1 MKNSVFFDFD
11 GVLIDSLPCME
22 FAWSHVQSE
31 FNIDNSFYEY
41 HRHIGI
47 PFFEILTLLSIPK
60 HLFSPIKKTYNKYAT
75 ESVDQCILFPYAIS
89 VIDWLLDNQ
98 YNIGLVT
105 SKDSVRTYNLLKHF
119 NLPIDVVV
127 TPELTQRG
135 KPFPDPLLLAC
146 DKFSIDCS
154 QVVFIGDMF
163 SDMQAAKAAKIDY
176 LHFMPGY
183 SIDGTFPHYGSPIFS
198 LLNII
203 DFMKYQ

>member
-22 FAWSHVQSE
+22 FAWYHVQSE
-31 FNIDNSFYEY
+31 FDIENTFHEY
-41 HRHIGI
+41 QRYIGI

-60 HLFSPIKKTYNKYAT
+60 HLFPSIKNTYNKYAT
-75 ESVDQCILFPYAIS
+75 ESVDRCILFPYATS

-98 YNIGLVT
+98 FNIALVT
-105 SKDSVRTYNLLKHF
+105 SKDSIRTYNLLKYF
-119 NLPIDVVV
+119 NLPIDVVI

-135 KPFPDPLLLAC
+135 KPFPDPLFLAC

-154 QVVFIGDMF
+154 QAVFVGDMF
-163 SDMQAAKAAKIDY
+163 SDMQAAKAANIDY
-176 LHFMPGY
+176 LHFLPGY
-183 SIDGTFPHYGSPIFS
+183 SICSGYPSYGSPIFS

-203 DFMKYQ
+203 NFMKYQ

>member
-22 FAWSHVQSE
+22 FAWSHVQSQ
-31 FNIDNSFYEY
+31 FAIDKTFTDY

-60 HLFSPIKKTYNKYAT
+60 HLYSPIRKTYNKFAT
-75 ESVDQCILFPYAIS
+75 ESVDRCILYPYATF
-89 VIDWLLDNQ
+89 VIDWLLSND
-98 YNIGLVT
+98 YNIALVT
-105 SKDSVRTYNLLKHF
+105 SKDSIRTYHLLEHF

-135 KPFPDPLLLAC
+135 KPFPDPLFLAC
-146 DKFSIDCS
+146 DKFSVDVN
-154 QVVFIGDMF
+154 QAVFIGDMF
-163 SDMQAAKAAKIDY
+163 SDMHAAKAASIDY

-183 SIDGTFPHYGSPIFS
+183 SLGTIIPNYGSPIFS

-203 DFMKYQ
+203 DYMKYQ

>member
-22 FAWSHVQSE
+22 YAWSNVQSE
-31 FNIDNSFYEY
+31 FNIDIPFSEY

-47 PFFEILTLLSIPK
+47 PFFEILTLLSLPN
-60 HLFSPIKKTYNKYAT
+60 HLFPLIKETYNKYAL
-75 ESVDQCILFPYAIS
+75 ESLDRCNLFPYALF
-89 VIDWLLDNQ
+89 VINWLLRNQ

-105 SKDSVRTYNLLKHF
+105 SKDSTRTHNLLMYF
-119 NLPIDVVV
+119 NLHIDVVV

-135 KPFPDPLLLAC
+135 KPFPDPLFLAC
-146 DKFSIDCS
+146 EKFSIDCS
-154 QVVFIGDMF
+154 QALFVGDMY
-163 SDMQAAKAAKIDY
+163 SDMQAAKAAKMDY

-183 SIDGTFPHYGSPIFS
+183 SIAKSHPHYGSPIFS

-203 DFMKYQ
+203 DFLKYQ

>member
-1 MKNSVFFDFD
+1 MKNSVFLDFD

-31 FNIDNSFYEY
+31 FNIQNSFHEY

-47 PFFEILTLLSIPK
+47 PFFEILTLLSIPN
-60 HLFSPIKKTYNKYAT
+60 HLFASVKKTYNKYAS
-75 ESVDQCILFPYAIS
+75 ESVDRCVLFPHAIY
-89 VIDWLLDNQ
+89 VVDWLLDNQ
-98 YNIGLVT
+98 YNIALVT
-105 SKDSVRTYNLLKHF
+105 SKDSVRTFDLLKYF

-135 KPFPDPLLLAC
+135 KPFPDPLFLAC
-146 DKFSIDCS
+146 DLFSIACT
-154 QVVFIGDMF
+154 QAVFIGDMF

-183 SIDGTFPHYGSPIFS
+183 SIGRSYPHYGSPIFS